1 MILTSDKRELCKNFY
16 MIPNEI
22 MRLGLSAGEIAV
34 YNYLMIVSVP
44 SLFWIHVP
52 LAPSVIL

>member
-34 YNYLMIVSVP
+34 YTAYRLLYSPPLYRLSV
-44 SLFWIHVP
+44 LQNR
-52 LAPSVIL
+52 L